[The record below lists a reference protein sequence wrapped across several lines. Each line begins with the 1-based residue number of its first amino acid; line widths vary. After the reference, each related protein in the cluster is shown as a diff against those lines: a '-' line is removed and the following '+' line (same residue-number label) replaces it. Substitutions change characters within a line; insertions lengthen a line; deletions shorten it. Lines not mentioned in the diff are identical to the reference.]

1 MGEFGAYFGGVVFLL
16 AIVTVLVGWWLFARQ
31 GDTFEYKPNRGD
43 YPLKTSPA
51 LGDAVEPDEAGAGNE
66 EVAENE
72 GDRPMLYESPM
83 EGPPDDLKKLKGVGP
98 KLEAQLHALGVY
110 YFDQIAGWSD
120 SEADWADVQIK
131 GRGRIRRDDWVGQAR
146 ALERDP
152 S

>member
-1 MGEFGAYFGGVVFLL
+1 
-16 AIVTVLVGWWLFARQ
+16 
-31 GDTFEYKPNRGD
+31 
-43 YPLKTSPA
+43 
-51 LGDAVEPDEAGAGNE
+51 
-66 EVAENE
+66 
-72 GDRPMLYESPM
+72 MLYESPM